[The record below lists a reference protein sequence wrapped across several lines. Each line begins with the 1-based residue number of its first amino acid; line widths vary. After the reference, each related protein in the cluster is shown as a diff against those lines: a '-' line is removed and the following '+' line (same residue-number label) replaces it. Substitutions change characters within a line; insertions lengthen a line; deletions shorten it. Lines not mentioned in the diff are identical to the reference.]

1 MAGARAWRLSRHCL
15 TCIQMDFEIR
25 YITPDIKL
33 SEFKGTMYKAETAFE
48 HHILVWYLSGTSR
61 IIQGDTSYTFG
72 TGSIFL
78 VPRNH
83 VATFINYGDE
93 ERPHRAVVMHLE
105 TERLKHF
112 YAAQPSTVPTL
123 PPAGIINFDRHPLL
137 ESCMASLMPYFD
149 IPDPFPVAIAAL
161 KIREA
166 VSILRTIRPDIDPV
180 LSDFAAPGK
189 IDLACY
195 MEQHYRYNL
204 PLERFSYLTG
214 RSLSTFNR
222 DFRKLFHTT
231 PQRWLMQKRLSL
243 AHYQLQE
250 KKMRPVDVYLE
261 VGFEDLSHFSFA
273 FRKQFGYAPSELQA
287 QSASGQSGSH
297 QKGARIGPVD
307 QK

>member
-1 MAGARAWRLSRHCL
+1 LAPVPALL
-15 TCIQMDFEIR
+15 NLQQMDFNIR

-48 HHILVWYLSGTSR
+48 HHILVWYLSGSSR

-78 VPRNH
+78 VPRHH
-83 VATFINYGDE
+83 VATFINYGNE

-105 TERLKHF
+105 TERLKQF
-112 YAAQPSTVPTL
+112 YSAQPPAANVPA
-123 PPAGIINFDRHPLL
+123 PEGIITFDRHPLL
-137 ESCMASLMPYFD
+137 ESCMASLIPYFD

-161 KIREA
+161 KIKEA
-166 VSILRTIRPDIDPV
+166 VSILRTVKPGIDAV
-180 LSDFAAPGK
+180 LADFAAPGK
-189 IDLACY
+189 IDLAGY

-204 PLERFSYLTG
+204 PLERFGYLTG

-231 PQRWLMQKRLSL
+231 PQRWLMQKRLAL

-273 FRKQFGYAPSELQA
+273 FKKHFGYSPIDV
-287 QSASGQSGSH
+287 G
-297 QKGARIGPVD
+297 K
-307 QK
+307 K